1 MVLTDTKVIDG
12 RDHLLG
18 RLASIVAK
26 ELLAGQKVV
35 IVRCDEMVVSGSRE
49 FRLFVLVAVPCI
61 LLDLGRL
68 LDFFPPFYSHCTY
81 SWFLS
86 LSTLFLTF
94 YPFTPK
100 TEVRNRV
107 KYAQFRRKHMNTNPR
122 KGPFHFKSPA
132 MMVWRTIRGMV
143 HQKTARGQLAL
154 KRLSTFDGIPSPYDK
169 EKRVVVPAA
178 LRVMRIKPGRNFT
191 VIGELADSVGWKH
204 KDLLGRL
211 ESKRK
216 SDAKEFYESKKK
228 KMGLKNQ
235 AEEAGAS
242 ELAKVNEVL
251 AAAGY

>member
-35 IVRCDEMVVSGSRE
+35 IVRCDEMVVSGSQ
-49 FRLFVLVAVPCI
+49 
-61 LLDLGRL
+61 
-68 LDFFPPFYSHCTY
+68 
-81 SWFLS
+81 
-86 LSTLFLTF
+86 
-94 YPFTPK
+94 
-100 TEVRNRV
+100 VRNRV